1 MFRLAAELNLLLL
14 ALPLLL
20 AWWWSFL
27 SRRGQRHIWFS
38 SRALLP
44 AQSPK
49 GTGAI
54 ALPPGL
60 KPALIRLLE
69 PLKLAA
75 LILFILALARPQRLH
90 TYQVDEQ
97 KGMDILLT
105 LDISGSM
112 AAVDFKPKNRLEVA
126 KEVIASF
133 IEKRSSDRL
142 GLVIFA
148 ATSYTKCPLTVD
160 YDILKFYLQETELG
174 ELEDGTAMGMALAA
188 SVNRIR
194 HAAAKTKIIIL
205 LTDGVNNRGEIDPR
219 DAAKMA
225 RDFRIKVYTIG
236 VGTRGE
242 APYPVLDSFGRQ
254 QYVMVNVEI
263 DETLLQE
270 MARTTGGLYFRATD
284 PGSLRAIFAEIDRWE
299 KTNIKSRSYYETT
312 ELFPWFIAAGLL
324 LLFLVEVARRSFLRT
339 LP

>member
-1 MFRLAAELNLLLL
+1 MLKLAAKIYLLLL
-14 ALPLLL
+14 LLLPLL
-20 AWWWSFL
+20 ACWYRFL
-27 SRRGQRHIWFS
+27 SRKGQRHIWFPAQKLFPAAVPTRKAS
-38 SRALLP
+38 LARNLNRFKMAALL
-44 AQSPK
+44 
-49 GTGAI
+49 
-54 ALPPGL
+54 
-60 KPALIRLLE
+60 
-69 PLKLAA
+69 
-75 LILFILALARPQRLH
+75 LFIAALARPQLLN
-90 TYQVDEQ
+90 TYQIEEQ

-133 IEKRSSDRL
+133 IEKRRSDRL

-160 YDILKFYLQETELG
+160 YDILKFYLRDTELG
-174 ELEDGTAMGMALAA
+174 ELEDGTALGMALAN

-194 HAAAKTKIIIL
+194 NAAAKTKIIIL

-225 RDFRIKVYTIG
+225 RDFRVKVYAIG

-242 APYPVLDSFGRQ
+242 APYPVLDSFGRRQ
-254 QYVMVNVEI
+254 HVMVNVEI
-263 DETLLQE
+263 DESLLQE
-270 MARTTGGLYFRATD
+270 MAKTTGGLYFRATD
-284 PGSLRAIFAEIDRWE
+284 RDSLQSIFSEIDRWE
-299 KTNIKSRSYYETT
+299 KTNIKSRNYYETT
-312 ELFPWFIAAGLL
+312 ELFPYFIALGLL
-324 LLFLVEVARRSFLRT
+324 VLLMVEVARRSFLRT